1 MFDIIK
7 DFLIKKGLESS
18 LAEVLSVL
26 SLIILSLII
35 GFALYFIV
43 KKIILKFFAVIAKN
57 SKTEWDDAI
66 IRNKVFNRLALI
78 IPALVLL
85 VCPPFLRGDGYAGLL
100 IPFIISHGSGI

>member
-35 GFALYFIV
+35 GFALYFIA
-43 KKIILKFFAVIAKN
+43 KRIILKFFAVIAKK
-57 SKTEWDDAI
+57 SKTKWDDAVVN
-66 IRNKVFNRLALI
+66 NKVFNRLALI
-78 IPALVLL
+78 IPALVLNWFA
-85 VCPPFLRGDGYAGLL
+85 PPFLRGENGYAGLL
-100 IPFIISHGSGI
+100 IPL